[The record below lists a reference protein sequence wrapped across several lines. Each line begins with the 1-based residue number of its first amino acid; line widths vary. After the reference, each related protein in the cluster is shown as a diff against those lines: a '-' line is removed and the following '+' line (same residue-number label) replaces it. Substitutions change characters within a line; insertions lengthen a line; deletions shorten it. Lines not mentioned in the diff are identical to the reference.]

1 MEEDKGHGDYVGS
14 MIFWLII
21 RVLAGSLA
29 GTVVTGKWGG
39 LGRWCGLGV
48 GLVGAL
54 IGGLIFGLFNILPG
68 LDSISISLRDIVSA
82 FVGVLVFLLILWI
95 IQKVRSDSH

>member
-1 MEEDKGHGDYVGS
+1 MSIAWAQV
-14 MIFWLII
+14 IVWLII
-21 RVLAGSLA
+21 GGIAGWMV

-54 IGGLIFGLFNILPG
+54 IGGLIFGLFNIWPG
-68 LDSISISLRDIVSA
+68 LDSISISLGDIVSA
-82 FVGVLVFLLILWI
+82 FSGSLLFLLILWI
-95 IQKVRSDSH
+95 IQKVRPSS

>member
-1 MEEDKGHGDYVGS
+1 MAITWAQLIV
-14 MIFWLII
+14 WLII
-21 RVLAGSLA
+21 GVLAGSLA
-29 GTVVTGKWGG
+29 GTGVSGKWGG
-39 LGRWCGLGV
+39 LGAWCGLGV

-68 LDSISISLRDIVSA
+68 LGSISISLRDIVSA
-82 FVGVLVFLLILWI
+82 FAGALVFLLILWI

>member
-1 MEEDKGHGDYVGS
+1 MAITWAQLIV
-14 MIFWLII
+14 WLII
-21 RVLAGSLA
+21 GVLAGSLA

-48 GLVGAL
+48 GRVGAL

-82 FVGVLVFLLILWI
+82 FAGALVFLLILWI

>member
-1 MEEDKGHGDYVGS
+1 MAITWAQIIV
-14 MIFWLII
+14 WLVIGG
-21 RVLAGSLA
+21 VAGWLAGS
-29 GTVVTGKWGG
+29 VVTGKWGG
-39 LGRWCGLGV
+39 LGHWCGLGV

-82 FVGVLVFLLILWI
+82 FTGSLVFLLILWGVR
-95 IQKVRSDSH
+95 KVRSDTH

>member
-1 MEEDKGHGDYVGS
+1 MA
-14 MIFWLII
+14 ITWAQII
-21 RVLAGSLA
+21 VLLVIGGVAGSLA

-39 LGRWCGLGV
+39 LGHWCGLGV

-68 LDSISISLRDIVSA
+68 LGSISISLRDIVSA
-82 FVGVLVFLLILWI
+82 FAGALVFLLILWI

>member
-1 MEEDKGHGDYVGS
+1 MAITWAQLVV
-14 MIFWLII
+14 WLII
-21 RVLAGSLA
+21 GGMAGWMA
-29 GTVVTGKWGG
+29 GTVVTGSWGG

-82 FVGVLVFLLILWI
+82 FAGSLVFLLILWI
-95 IQKVRSDSH
+95 IRKLRPSS

>member
-1 MEEDKGHGDYVGS
+1 MAITWAQLIV
-14 MIFWLII
+14 WLII
-21 RVLAGSLA
+21 GVLAGSLA

-39 LGRWCGLGV
+39 LGRWGGLGV

-68 LDSISISLRDIVSA
+68 LGSISISLRDIVSA
-82 FVGVLVFLLILWI
+82 FAGALVFLLILWI

>member
-1 MEEDKGHGDYVGS
+1 MSITWAQV
-14 MIFWLII
+14 IVWLII
-21 RVLAGSLA
+21 GGLAGWLA
-29 GTVVTGKWGG
+29 GTAVTGKWGG

-54 IGGLIFGLFNILPG
+54 IGGLIFGLFGILPG

-82 FVGVLVFLLILWI
+82 FAGSLVFLLILWI
-95 IQKVRSDSH
+95 IRTVRPSSS

>member
-1 MEEDKGHGDYVGS
+1 MSISWAQLVV
-14 MIFWLII
+14 WLII
-21 RVLAGSLA
+21 GGMAGWMA

-54 IGGLIFGLFNILPG
+54 IGGLIFGLFGIWPG

-82 FVGVLVFLLILWI
+82 FAGSLVFLLILWI
-95 IQKVRSDSH
+95 IRSFRSDSS